1 MYKEMLTTIFNNH
14 YRTPK
19 RLSRLLGVYTGVE
32 PPGSKVDEM
41 GVNIVSKLV
50 SYMKL
55 MLGLVAFVQE
65 ASPI

>member
-1 MYKEMLTTIFNNH
+1 MYKEMLTTIFNH

-50 SYMKL
+50 PYMKL